1 MYTCRCQTVW
11 TTMWPNKP
19 HKCKISS
26 ELQGCVR
33 DKRLGQ
39 PSYPWACSLSAMIL
53 FKCQG

>member
-19 HKCKISS
+19 YKCKISS

-39 PSYPWACSLSAMIL
+39 PSCP
-53 FKCQG
+53 